1 MNLSDRSAPR
11 EPSDGPYAVERDQ
24 GVAAVGATGG
34 GVLGC
39 VHLGQRDFTRNILSR
54 RFPCSFMSTVLLRLS
69 ELETPIRETEAHL
82 GREGLGRPRVIP
94 LGVWIEGVDA
104 PKVRLGPRWSV
115 GAHPLS
121 SR

>member
-1 MNLSDRSAPR
+1 
-11 EPSDGPYAVERDQ
+11 
-24 GVAAVGATGG
+24 
-34 GVLGC
+34 
-39 VHLGQRDFTRNILSR
+39 
-54 RFPCSFMSTVLLRLS
+54 MSTVLLRLS